1 MAILHSQEQLAL
13 DQSIVQILK
22 NLMQPN
28 SNRLKAGITILMT
41 SDIANYESLVSKP
54 VQKELEI
61 LKNLILN
68 PASQAPLSAD
78 TPEGK
83 KAVLEHI
90 RHFTLNNLK
99 ILDDRLSILP
109 NTYTVTKTIQEGERL
124 KSVIHTSALRNV
136 VTIAD
141 FQEKM
146 TQKLIAEGLSGKSL
160 EEIVKA
166 TSESM
171 VKLHNAVANNDVLT
185 VLEELSSVKGLDI
198 NLPNPDGLSLLQL
211 AAREGHSQIVE
222 ILLKQPS
229 IDVNQVS
236 INGWTALHF
245 AARLG
250 YTDIVKMLLE
260 AKGIDVNIANSDG
273 WTALHW
279 ASWHGYLPVIN
290 LLLTDKQIEVN
301 KRDSSQ
307 GTALHW
313 AARNGQADVIAV
325 LLTVPNID
333 VNAQDI
339 DQKTPLHYSVAYN
352 HPAATSTLLTSAML
366 AINLQDVDG
375 LTALHWAARNGSL
388 ELVGLLMEIPDL
400 KLDLKD
406 HNDMIPA
413 DWAKHN
419 QHFELV
425 PLLLP
430 KKIKMPSYFRIYW
443 DKLKE
448 SFLQAWSRG

>member
-1 MAILHSQEQLAL
+1 MAILHPHEQLAL
-13 DQSIVQILK
+13 EQSIVQILK

-41 SDIANYESLVSKP
+41 SDIENYKMLVSNS
-54 VQKELEI
+54 VQEELEM
-61 LKNLILN
+61 LKNLIQN
-68 PASQAPLSAD
+68 PETQAPLSAD
-78 TPEGK
+78 SPEGTQ
-83 KAVLEHI
+83 VVREHI
-90 RHFTLNNLK
+90 KEFTLHHLK

-136 VTIAD
+136 MTAAD
-141 FQEKM
+141 FQDKI
-146 TQKLIAEGLSGKSL
+146 TQKLISEGLSGKTL
-160 EEIVKA
+160 EDCVKT

-171 VKLHNAVANNDVLT
+171 LKLHNAVANNDLLT
-185 VLEELSSVKGLDI
+185 ILKELSIKGIDI

-222 ILLKQPS
+222 VLLKQPGL
-229 IDVNQVS
+229 DVNQVS

-260 AKGIDVNIANSDG
+260 AKGIDINMANSDG

-279 ASWHGYLPVIN
+279 ASWHGFLPVVN
-290 LLLTDKQIEVN
+290 LLLTEKQIEVN
-301 KRDSSQ
+301 QRDSSQ

-313 AARNGQADVIAV
+313 AARNGQADIIAV

-339 DQKTPLHYSVAYN
+339 DRKTPLHYTAAYN
-352 HPAATSTLLTSAML
+352 HPPATSTLLTSIML
-366 AINLQDVDG
+366 AVNLQDVDG
-375 LTALHWAARNGSL
+375 LTPLHWAARNGSL
-388 ELVGLLMEIPDL
+388 ELIGLLMEIPDL
-400 KLDLKD
+400 RLDLKD
-406 HNDMIPA
+406 NNDMIPA

-430 KKIKMPSYFRIYW
+430 KKMTMSAYCQIYW
-443 DKLKE
+443 DKLKK
-448 SFLQAWSRG
+448 SFSQAWNRG